1 VIEPLAS
8 GELLLSQPGY
18 ANKICREE
26 GGSARHRTPSNANLF
41 SEIDDQKIMH
51 EENVT
56 LFRSRLMSLMFLATR
71 TRPDILKECTFLA
84 SFALNPGPKAFNKLK
99 RVYAYVRK
107 TMNKGISLNADTYTL
122 QLVTDAAYGL
132 HQNGRSH
139 TGVIVT
145 FYGSATAPIYCK
157 SHVQKLV
164 TLSSTE
170 SELVALVDG
179 TKKLVSM
186 VGLMEFFGLHDG
198 NNPTVV
204 LCDNQSVLHIIAN
217 GEGFSGKSRHMR
229 VRWHFVHELLTS

>member
-1 VIEPLAS
+1 
-8 GELLLSQPGY
+8 
-18 ANKICREE
+18 
-26 GGSARHRTPSNANLF
+26 
-41 SEIDDQKIMH
+41 
-51 EENVT
+51 
-56 LFRSRLMSLMFLATR
+56 MSLMFLATR

-84 SFALNPGPKAFNKLK
+84 SFALNPGPKAFHKLR

-204 LCDNQSVLHIIAN
+204 LCDNQSVLHIVAN

-229 VRWHFVHELLTS
+229 VRWHFVHELLTSKFIRIEHVVGEENVADLLTKPIGGSRFRKLRRMILNDNQNENDDELMDEEN